1 MIISFLRLLF
11 SKTFFFGFV
20 FCFKWS
26 YDPRSYG
33 CNCSNNCIEKP
44 EKVKATMW
52 VWIYDLVMVVGHS
65 NQLSQQIVGGG
76 HLWVQNNVPIMN
88 ESMDEMIYMI
98 LTVMNACIGSFHT
111 AVYQFVYWF
120 IHCWSISTNRW
131 SPPTISCIIAQLVKM
146 PHQPNAR
153 SKVLIPLK
161 PWIFQ
166 ASLFFFVLMS

>member
-76 HLWVQNNVPIMN
+76 HLWVQNNVPMMN
-88 ESMDEMIYMI
+88 ESMYEMIYRYIKWITIIIELHMWNQVKLWSLLI
-98 LTVMNACIGSFHT
+98 WMH
-111 AVYQFVYWF
+111 WF
-120 IHCWSISTNRW
+120 ISYTSTGLQITAGQR
-131 SPPTISCIIAQLVKM
+131 T
-146 PHQPNAR
+146 
-153 SKVLIPLK
+153 
-161 PWIFQ
+161 
-166 ASLFFFVLMS
+166 MSGQK